1 MQRNSSVA
9 IGGDDVD
16 KIARDTELSN
26 TYTEIT
32 GGTLQAGKYPTTEAN
47 HGSTAVGVQAVGTGA
62 FSSAFGMTSKATGD
76 ASSAFG
82 VMSNASGKRCRCIR
96 CCCTSNR

>member
-1 MQRNSSVA
+1 
-9 IGGDDVD
+9 
-16 KIARDTELSN
+16 ELSN

-62 FSSAFGMTSKATGD
+62 FSSAFGMTS
-76 ASSAFG
+76 SWNYFCYI
-82 VMSNASGKRCRCIR
+82 NRC
-96 CCCTSNR
+96 SEW